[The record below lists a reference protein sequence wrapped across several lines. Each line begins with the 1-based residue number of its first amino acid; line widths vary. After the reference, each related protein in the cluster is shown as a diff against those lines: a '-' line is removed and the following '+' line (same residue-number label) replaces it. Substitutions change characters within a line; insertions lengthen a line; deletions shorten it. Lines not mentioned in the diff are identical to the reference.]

1 MPKNKLPKD
10 VSKLSLRPPLVV
22 QILAI
27 IGYTGF
33 SIPVAIIAMGE
44 FGALGFVIVLFI
56 IWGWSEVLNLGTK
69 PTMNDIVDRLRPK
82 TDEAPVSDTGNAS
95 FDAYKSEL
103 LTRLEEEQKTFK
115 TFLARLRDAKD
126 KTEFD
131 TFMEA
136 RERVAQERSPTEPA

>member
-1 MPKNKLPKD
+1 MPKNKLSKD

-33 SIPVAIIAMGE
+33 SIPIAIVAMTQYGILGIAIV
-44 FGALGFVIVLFI
+44 FVI

-69 PTMNDIVDRLRPK
+69 PTMNDIVDRLRPQ
-82 TDEAPVSDTGNAS
+82 TDEAAMNGSGNAS

-103 LTRLEEEQKTFK
+103 LNRLEEEQKTFK

-136 RERVAQERSPTEPA
+136 RERAASEKSSAEPA

>member
-33 SIPVAIIAMGE
+33 SIPVAIIAMTQYGI
-44 FGALGFVIVLFI
+44 LGMFVVLLI

-82 TDEAPVSDTGNAS
+82 TDETAASDTGNAS

-103 LTRLEEEQKTFK
+103 LTRLENEQANFK
-115 TFLARLRDAKD
+115 TFLARLREAKD

-136 RERVAQERSPTEPA
+136 RERVAQERSSTEPA

>member
-22 QILAI
+22 QILALV
-27 IGYTGF
+27 GYTGF
-33 SIPVAIIAMGE
+33 SIPVAIVAMSEYGILGIA
-44 FGALGFVIVLFI
+44 IVLGI
-56 IWGWSEVLNLGTK
+56 IWGWTEVLNLGTK
-69 PTMNDIVDRLRPK
+69 PSMNDIVDRLRPQ
-82 TDEAPVSDTGNAS
+82 TDETPVSETGNAS
-95 FDAYKSEL
+95 FDAYKAEL
-103 LTRLEEEQKTFK
+103 LNRLEDEQKNFK

-136 RERVAQERSPTEPA
+136 RERVAQERTSGEPA